1 MRLSNPLLLQFYMY
15 SFLPR
20 AGIRKHLRLPR
31 PGLRHW
37 DACRS
42 RKRVFCRS
50 WHSSPLV
57 MRSGF
62 MLMSGKL
69 SEKRLPAVAGYHTA
83 MEVGR
88 TSHSLP
94 PFGFP
99 RLRFSQSQ
107 RYFCLFSPRSAISL
121 GIQWMSVY
129 PHLSDVLM
137 VIAGRARRTRARRET
152 GDIGHRRSM
161 RNRRPL
167 RTRSNDFL
175 LFRLPPSAFRFL
187 SGSRLP
193 RSWCTG
199 QRISY

>member
-1 MRLSNPLLLQFYMY
+1 
-15 SFLPR
+15 
-20 AGIRKHLRLPR
+20 
-31 PGLRHW
+31 
-37 DACRS
+37 
-42 RKRVFCRS
+42 
-50 WHSSPLV
+50 

-69 SEKRLPAVAGYHTA
+69 SEKRLPDVAGYHTA

-107 RYFCLFSPRSAISL
+107 RYFCLFSLRSAISL
-121 GIQWMSVY
+121 GIRWMSVY

-137 VIAGRARRTRARRET
+137 VIAGRARRTRARREP

-161 RNRRPL
+161 RNRRPP
-167 RTRSNDFL
+167 RTRSNHLLL
-175 LFRLPPSAFRFL
+175 LFRLPPSVSSLDPAFTACRTKNIAL
-187 SGSRLP
+187 GSACFNG
-193 RSWCTG
+193 W
-199 QRISY
+199 